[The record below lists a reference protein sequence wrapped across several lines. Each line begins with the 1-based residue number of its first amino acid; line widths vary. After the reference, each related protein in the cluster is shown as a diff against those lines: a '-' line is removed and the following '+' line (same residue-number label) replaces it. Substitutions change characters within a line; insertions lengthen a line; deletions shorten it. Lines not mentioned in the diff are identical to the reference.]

1 MSTAFPA
8 QTKTS
13 RPSDDPNTDS
23 DNHNDQFGAGLSEA
37 ELCDPAPAQNDPA
50 LEKVDSE
57 HGVAYAK
64 KKFSADAR
72 GKRDGLRIEATFCP
86 EDGRTP
92 FATTQWDLRSAAIKD
107 ETGKVLFEQT
117 DCEVPASWS
126 QLATNVVVS
135 KYFYGDPTTKGERE
149 RSVRQL
155 IHRVTRTITD
165 WGLADGY
172 FDTPEDGDRF
182 YRDLTWLCLHQHGA
196 FNSPVWFNVG
206 LHAQYGVEGDMCN
219 WHWDKTTNSTGQPDN
234 PYEFPQGSACFIQ
247 SVDDNME
254 DIMRLACS
262 EAMLFKFGSG
272 TGTDLSTIRSQR
284 EKLSGGGTPSGPL
297 SFMRVYD
304 SIAGVVKS
312 GGKTRRAAK
321 MQSLKVWHPD
331 ILEFI
336 ECKWAEEKKAHA
348 LIREGYESNF
358 NGEAYSSVCFQNA
371 NLSVR
376 LTDDF
381 METVRKSG
389 KWQTRW
395 VTNKPTTDAPVYDAK
410 ELLNKMAECA
420 WHCGDPG
427 VQYDT
432 TINKWHTCP
441 NSGAINASNP
451 CVTGDTLVSTSTGYR
466 RIIDLVGKTAEIIN
480 GNGKIVSI
488 DRIFKTGTKPVY
500 KLVTRSGYSLKLTA
514 DHQVH
519 TENRGDVPA
528 CELTRDD
535 IIRLEKVGFGDD
547 FVPSA
552 FGELLGAALGD
563 GCITTGANDQDFLF
577 VSLGSHERSIA
588 ARLQEGVSSI
598 KQWLAIEDG
607 RSNRPSTI
615 TETSTGIRVGTS
627 VSAILEK
634 LKQYAVLDAGSA
646 EKAFSDAVFNL
657 DRPSQVSILQGLF
670 SADGTVADYGQ
681 KSQYV
686 ALDSTSEK
694 MLEQVQLL
702 LLGFGIKSKIYRNR
716 RALTQTTAL
725 MPDGNG
731 GEKEYSVAQMHSLR
745 ISRASRVAF
754 ADQIGFLPE
763 SEKQTKLLALNERV
777 SAYADPMVDR
787 VDRLEA
793 CGVEDVYDLTEPQSN
808 HFVANGMVIH
818 NCSEYMFLDDTA
830 CNLASINLMKFVQKD
845 GSFNVDRFRA
855 AARTFFIAQEILVDH
870 ASYPTEPIA
879 RNSHL
884 YRPLG
889 LGYSNLGSVIM
900 TSGLAYDSDA
910 ARGVCGSLT
919 ALLHGEANRT
929 SAEMAAVVG
938 PFEGFAGNEEPMHRV
953 MQMHRDAC
961 EQIHDGGPPE
971 LKEAAIKLWDEVTE
985 IGKKYGFRNAQ
996 ATVLA
1001 PTGTI
1006 SFMMDC
1012 DTTGIEP
1019 DIALVK
1025 YKQLAGGGMLKI
1037 VNQTVKL
1044 GLKTL
1049 GYDQD
1054 AIDAILKFVDENDTI
1069 EGAPGLKDEHLSV
1082 FDCAFKPAN
1091 GVRSIPW
1098 RAHVTM
1104 MAAAQPF
1111 LSGAISKTV
1120 NMPTDV
1126 TPEDI
1131 ADAYFWGWELG
1142 LKAIAIYRDG
1152 SKQSQP
1158 LNTKQDDKQGF
1169 GSGATQVVTKT
1180 VEKIVYKPRR
1190 ERLPDTRQSLT
1201 HKFTI
1206 AGHEGYLCVGLYP
1219 DGRPGEIFIT
1229 MAKEGST
1236 IGGIM
1241 DSFGTALSIALQYGV
1256 PLDVIVNKFSHTR
1269 FEPMGHTSNKD
1280 IRIAKSVVDYIAR
1293 WLGITFMSGH
1303 DHGMQSSPGNGPEL
1317 ASGNEVLGG
1326 ISTTTGVMIE
1336 NGVVAAGA
1344 PAAKQ
1349 SSVMT
1354 SLKNDAGAAVA
1365 IAERAIM
1372 MATLGVTNGISIDG
1386 GEANGSHQGNGE
1398 AQLVGQADQF
1408 SRFQTDAPSCDN
1420 CGSITVRNGNC
1431 YLCHNCG
1438 NSMGCS

>member
-1 MSTAFPA
+1 MSTVLPT
-8 QTKTS
+8 Q
-13 RPSDDPNTDS
+13 
-23 DNHNDQFGAGLSEA
+23 
-37 ELCDPAPAQNDPA
+37 PAPATRSRVTDKEKTNSSARANAPHNDPA
-50 LEKVDSE
+50 LEKVDSQ
-57 HGVAYAK
+57 HGVEYARTQ
-64 KKFSADAR
+64 FNAAAR
-72 GKRDGLRIEATFCP
+72 GERTGLKFAAEFCP
-86 EDGRTP
+86 DDGRTP
-92 FATTQWDLRSAAIKD
+92 FATTQWDLRSATIKD
-107 ETGKVLFEQT
+107 ESGRALFEQN
-117 DCEVPASWS
+117 DCEVPSKWS

-135 KYFYGDPTTKGERE
+135 KYFYGDPNNEGERE

-155 IHRVTRTITD
+155 VHRVTRTISD

-172 FDTPEDGDRF
+172 FDTPEDGERF

-206 LHAQYGVEGDMCN
+206 LHAQYDVTGSKCN
-219 WHWDKTTNSTGQPDN
+219 WHWDATQRTTAQPEN

-381 METVRKSG
+381 MEAVRKG
-389 KWQTRW
+389 EQWQTRW
-395 VTNKPTTDAPVYDAK
+395 ITDKPSQPAPQYDAK

-432 TINKWHTCP
+432 TINEWHTCP

-451 CVTGDTLVSTSTGYR
+451 C
-466 RIIDLVGKTAEIIN
+466 
-480 GNGKIVSI
+480 
-488 DRIFKTGTKPVY
+488 
-500 KLVTRSGYSLKLTA
+500 
-514 DHQVH
+514 
-519 TENRGDVPA
+519 
-528 CELTRDD
+528 
-535 IIRLEKVGFGDD
+535 
-547 FVPSA
+547 
-552 FGELLGAALGD
+552 
-563 GCITTGANDQDFLF
+563 
-577 VSLGSHERSIA
+577 
-588 ARLQEGVSSI
+588 
-598 KQWLAIEDG
+598 
-607 RSNRPSTI
+607 
-615 TETSTGIRVGTS
+615 
-627 VSAILEK
+627 
-634 LKQYAVLDAGSA
+634 
-646 EKAFSDAVFNL
+646 
-657 DRPSQVSILQGLF
+657 
-670 SADGTVADYGQ
+670 
-681 KSQYV
+681 
-686 ALDSTSEK
+686 
-694 MLEQVQLL
+694 
-702 LLGFGIKSKIYRNR
+702 
-716 RALTQTTAL
+716 
-725 MPDGNG
+725 
-731 GEKEYSVAQMHSLR
+731 
-745 ISRASRVAF
+745 
-754 ADQIGFLPE
+754 
-763 SEKQTKLLALNERV
+763 
-777 SAYADPMVDR
+777 
-787 VDRLEA
+787 
-793 CGVEDVYDLTEPQSN
+793 
-808 HFVANGMVIH
+808 
-818 NCSEYMFLDDTA
+818 SEYMFLDDTA
-830 CNLASINLMKFVQKD
+830 CNLSSINLMKFVDGD
-845 GSFNVDRFRA
+845 GSINVERFRA

-879 RNSHL
+879 RNSHM

-889 LGYSNLGSVIM
+889 LGYANLGSVIM

-910 ARGVCGSLT
+910 ARGLCGSLT

-938 PFEGFAGNEEPMHRV
+938 AFDGYADNAEPMNRV

-961 EQIHDGGPPE
+961 DQINDDGPPE
-971 LKEAAIKLWDEVTE
+971 LKAAAIELWDEVTA

-1025 YKQLAGGGMLKI
+1025 YKQLAGGGMLKL

-1049 GYDQD
+1049 GYDQIS
-1054 AIDAILKFVDENDTI
+1054 IDEILKFIDENDTI
-1069 EGAPGLKDEHLSV
+1069 EGAPGLRDEHLSV
-1082 FDCAFKPAN
+1082 FDCAFKPAG
-1091 GVRSIPW
+1091 GVRSINW
-1098 RAHVTM
+1098 RAHITM

-1126 TPEDI
+1126 TPQDI

-1158 LNTKQDDKQGF
+1158 LNTKQGESKAAGE
-1169 GSGATQVVTKT
+1169 VRIETKT
-1180 VEKIVYKPRR
+1180 IEKIVYKPSR

-1201 HKFTI
+1201 HKFSI

-1269 FEPMGHTSNKD
+1269 FEPMGHTTNKD

-1303 DHGMQSSPGNGPEL
+1303 DHVASGSQGNGPDV
-1317 ASGNEVLGG
+1317 ATGIDVLGG
-1326 ISTTTGVMIE
+1326 VKPT
-1336 NGVVAAGA
+1336 NGHIANGTATA
-1344 PAAKQ
+1344 SAFAQ
-1349 SSVMT
+1349 ETSSVMRD
-1354 SLKNDAGAAVA
+1354 LKNDASAAVA
-1365 IAERAIM
+1365 IAERAIL
-1372 MATLGVTNGISIDG
+1372 MAGMSGSNGSH
-1386 GEANGSHQGNGE
+1386 ANGS
-1398 AQLVGQADQF
+1398 ADVQLGGQADQF